1 MPSVPV
7 PHHKAP
13 QPRPYTI
20 RLPESRLVRLGA
32 AGPALAV
39 YRALWERYG
48 NFPGGAENRQRM
60 LADLSSLTDS
70 ELGAQIDTLGAL
82 PDMGVNA
89 TLGWVRASPVPGTA
103 AALAMML
110 EMGRDQERPS
120 LRDKLRGFLVG
131 GG

>member
-1 MPSVPV
+1 MPPV

-13 QPRPYTI
+13 LPRPYTQ
-20 RLPESRLVRLGA
+20 RLPEARLSRLGA
-32 AGPALAV
+32 AGPVLGA
-39 YRALWERYG
+39 YRGLWERYG
-48 NFPGGAENRQRM
+48 NFPGVTENRRRM
-60 LADLSSLTDS
+60 LTDLSSLTDS
-70 ELGAQIDTLGAL
+70 ELGAQIDTLAAL

-103 AALAMML
+103 AALAMVL